1 MDGKGRPLRMHKID
15 DHVDLIELQ
24 PHGIRGFL
32 SAYLLRGEK
41 TAVIDPGPA
50 ASVDDLL
57 EGLENFGV
65 DLKDVEYVAATHIH
79 IDHAGGAG
87 RLLKQLPNAVLLVHR
102 RGAPHMMDPTRLW
115 EGARQTLGEL
125 AELYGELEPAPSE
138 RVMAANDGMV
148 VDLGKGVKFTV
159 LETPGHA
166 SHCLSFREERG
177 GGAFTG
183 DAAGLYLAP
192 PGVVLPTTPPPLF
205 LESALGSLDRIIAL
219 RPERIYY
226 AHFGYSKEGVMRL
239 QQYKEQL
246 NLWLRVIAE
255 VAETGASILEIYE
268 KLEKEDETLRAAK
281 EALDRNPMFKD
292 NLMLSI
298 EGFLGYLH
306 RLKSP
311 R

>member
-1 MDGKGRPLRMHKID
+1 
-15 DHVDLIELQ
+15 LIELQ

-32 SAYLLRGEK
+32 SAYLLSGEK

-50 ASVDDLL
+50 ASVDSLV
-57 EGLENFGV
+57 EELENLGV
-65 DLKDVEYVAATHIH
+65 NQGDVTYVAATHIH

-87 RLLKQLPNAVLLVHR
+87 KLLKQLPNATLLVHR

-115 EGARQTLGEL
+115 EGARQALGRL
-125 AELYGELEPAPSE
+125 AELYGKVEAAPSD
-138 RVMAANDGMV
+138 RVMVATDGMV
-148 VDLGKGVKFTV
+148 VDLGMGVKLTV

-166 SHCLSFREERG
+166 SHALSFYEERSRG
-177 GGAFTG
+177 MFTG

-192 PGVVLPTTPPPLF
+192 PEVVLPTTPPPLF

-226 AHFGYSKEGVMRL
+226 AHFGFFGEGVRRL

-246 NLWLRVIAE
+246 NLWLGVIAQ
-255 VAETGASILEIYE
+255 AAKTGLSVPEIYE
-268 KLEKEDETLRAAK
+268 KLEEADEMVRVAK

-298 EGFLGYLH
+298 EGFLDHLH
-306 RLKSP
+306 RLKSSL